1 MNELFPADGADRT
14 NADADRILREIRE
27 GGDSNPE
34 FSPWEPPT
42 RRGSVVPATSR
53 TPREPRLS
61 SSFEPRVGATQ
72 EIHTPST
79 PSAID
84 GLPSADSI
92 EEDHERVRQTGPAPA
107 RSTRPAPQRK
117 RESGRAWKIGL
128 IAAAVIVALAGIA
141 LGADFVL
148 YKDKIHPGV
157 VVEGVDVGGKTPD
170 EARGEIESSLAV
182 RSAPPVTV
190 TAGEVSREILG
201 EQIGLSF
208 DSTAA
213 VEAALE
219 VGRSGSWFSQ
229 VAARSKAWVDGVEL
243 EVVPGLDDSLVTTLL
258 DGIASEVTTEPVQ
271 SAVAIDGAEFSVIP
285 GEDGTGLDREGFRSG
300 LKDAFL
306 GEARSI
312 ELAIVVEPMSIT
324 PEVAQRG
331 IDIAR
336 RMVAEPATLSFEGSN
351 WTIEPK
357 QIAGWITFSETDT
370 PEGAQ
375 LIPNIDASAASS
387 TVVRTVGSKIGST
400 AKNASFYVEGG
411 QVKIRP
417 SQTGQGVDVKA
428 LIAEMNL
435 GLTSDPAVRAYQLT
449 IGEVEPEITT
459 AAAQAMGIKDKLA
472 TYTTN
477 YTAGAVNRNVNI
489 HRMADILSGSLVAP
503 GATWSFHETGGP
515 TTVARGFR
523 PAGAIMNGVA
533 VDELGGGICQV
544 STTVFNTI
552 FEAGLPILQRSP
564 HSRYLSNYPAGR
576 DAAVSWTVPDLKW
589 QNNTGNWVLLT
600 SSHTA
605 TTVTFTLWGT
615 ATGWK
620 VTSSTSGWTML
631 GAGGERE
638 IKNANMDEGTTK
650 VVQSAQNGRSITVY
664 RTVTK
669 DGAEVR
675 KDSFKSTYRPVDRI
689 VEVGTRPVKKEEP
702 APEPTNPTPTP
713 PAGTP
718 PATDPV
724 TLPPAEGSGD

>member
-1 MNELFPADGADRT
+1 MSMNELFPADDADRT
-14 NADADRILREIRE
+14 DADADRILREIRE
-27 GGDSNPE
+27 GGDADSG

-42 RRGSVVPATSR
+42 RRASGASVTPR
-53 TPREPRLS
+53 TPREPRQS
-61 SSFEPRVGATQ
+61 SSFDPRVDSVQDTQ
-72 EIHTPST
+72 TPST
-79 PSAID
+79 PSPAD
-84 GLPSADSI
+84 GLRAADPI
-92 EEDHERVRQTGPAPA
+92 EEDRERVRQTASAPA
-107 RSTRPAPQRK
+107 RSKRPAPQREQK
-117 RESGRAWKIGL
+117 SGRAWKIGL
-128 IAAAVIVALAGIA
+128 IAAAVVVALAGVA

-157 VVEGVDVGGKTPD
+157 SVEGVDVGGKAPD
-170 EARGEIESSLAV
+170 EARGEIESSLTV

-190 TAGEVSREILG
+190 TAGQVSHEILG

-208 DSTAA
+208 DATAA

-219 VGRSGSWFSQ
+219 VGRSGSWLSQ
-229 VAARSKAWVDGVEL
+229 VAARSKAWIDGVEL
-243 EVVPGLDDSLVTTLL
+243 EAEFSLDDALVTTLL

-271 SAVAIDGAEFSVIP
+271 SAVAIDGTEFTVIP

-300 LKDAFL
+300 SKDAFL

-312 ELAIVVEPMSIT
+312 DLAIVVEPMSIT

-417 SQTGQGVDVKA
+417 SETGQGVDVKA
-428 LIAEMNL
+428 LVAEMNL
-435 GLTSDPAVRAYQLT
+435 GLTSDPAIRTYQLV

-459 AAAQAMGIKDKLA
+459 EAAQAMGIKDKLA

-564 HSRYLSNYPAGR
+564 HSRYLSNYPDGR

-589 QNNTGNWVLLT
+589 ENNTGNWVLLT

-620 VTSSTSGWTML
+620 VASSNSGWTML

-638 IKNANMDEGTTK
+638 IPKSDMDEGTTK
-650 VVQSAQNGRSITVY
+650 VVQSAQTGRSITVY

-669 DGAEVR
+669 DGVEIR

-689 VEVGTRPVKKEEP
+689 VEVGTRPVTAVP
-702 APEPTNPTPTP
+702 APGDAAPTQPVDPPPTTD
-713 PAGTP
+713 
-718 PATDPV
+718 PATP
-724 TLPPAEGSGD
+724 PPAEGNGG